1 MNCTPIVRQHLTI
14 GGAVFLTKY
23 TIDEKSNA
31 VLEYLEG
38 KKSYKSIAQERNVG
52 LSPLK
57 RWVARYLKH
66 GMEGLVSSYTNYTL
80 PFKLEVL
87 KYMNEYGASINETAV
102 HYNLPSDS
110 TLLNWANQ
118 FKEGGIDAL
127 KPKKKG
133 RLSMKKDTKKKSPA
147 NDSQEALLAE
157 LEYLRA
163 ENAYLKKLN
172 ALVQEKEALQRKKK
186 RK

>member
-1 MNCTPIVRQHLTI
+1 M
-14 GGAVFLTKY
+14 TKY
-23 TIDEKSNA
+23 TKDEKSHA

-38 KKSYKSIAQERNVG
+38 KKTYKSIAQERNVS

-57 RWVARYLKH
+57 GWVARYLEH
-66 GMEGLVSSYTNYTL
+66 GMEGLASSYTNYTL

-87 KYMNEYGASINETAV
+87 TYMNENGASISATAV

-118 FKEGGIDAL
+118 LKEGGIDAL

-133 RLSMKKDTKKKSPA
+133 RLSMKKETKKTSPA
-147 NDSQEALLAE
+147 KGSQEALLAE

-163 ENAYLKKLN
+163 ENAYPAFFRFRVTTDTL
-172 ALVQEKEALQRKKK
+172 ALG
-186 RK
+186 

>member
-1 MNCTPIVRQHLTI
+1 M
-14 GGAVFLTKY
+14 TKY
-23 TIDEKSNA
+23 TIDEKLLA

-57 RWVARYLKH
+57 RWVARYLEH
-66 GMEGLVSSYTNYTL
+66 GMEGIASSYTNYTL

-87 KYMNEYGASINETAV
+87 NYMNEYGASISETAV

-110 TLLNWANQ
+110 TLLKWSNQ
-118 FKEGGIDAL
+118 LKEGGIDVL

-133 RLSMKKDTKKKSPA
+133 RLSMKKETKKTSPA
-147 NDSQEALLAE
+147 KGSQEALLAE

-172 ALVQEKEALQRKKK
+172 ALVQEKEALQRKTK